1 MNAMALACLALGL
14 GCGADTSLCAT
25 PIEVDVTAHASAANV
40 QPILAR
46 SCAVGGCHL
55 RAPGAGGLVLP
66 VASPGWPSAV
76 VGVRSQE
83 NPAMELVAAGQP
95 ERSWLVAKLDGAFC
109 GATCDPALGCGAEMP
124 PGEPLPDAERAI
136 IVAWILDGAP

>member
-1 MNAMALACLALGL
+1 MNAMPLACLVLGL
-14 GCGADTSLCAT
+14 GCGADTSLCAAAR
-25 PIEVDVTAHASAANV
+25 VDATAHATAADV

-46 SCAVGGCHL
+46 SCALGGCHL
-55 RAPGAGGLVLP
+55 RAPGAGGLVLDL
-66 VASPGWPSAV
+66 ASAAWPSAV

-83 NPAMELVAAGQP
+83 NPAMELVAAGRA

-109 GATCDPALGCGAEMP
+109 GSTCDRALGCGAEMP

-136 IVAWILDGAP
+136 IVAWIQDGAR